1 MRTGSYPV
9 SALGLGAA
17 DARLAAPVGTTGLQ
31 LFGAELP
38 TAGLPTRDT
47 HRHRYLDG

>member
-1 MRTGSYPV
+1 MRTGIYPV
-9 SALGLGAA
+9 SALGLCTV
-17 DARLAAPVGTTGLQ
+17 DARLAAPRGTTGL
-31 LFGAELP
+31 LLVGAELP